1 MVSSTAIIHER
12 GRGEVRLSASSSS
25 KEERRTGKGR
35 TWSVVRAE
43 DLKRDSAALPVVRKF
58 SSKALIGACDQKL
71 IIQNALRT
79 TEEQNVR
86 WPEEDSKIF
95 VEVGEM
101 FGDGLCKM
109 HASAMEHF
117 SGTIKGS
124 TEALKRN
131 ENAYLVR
138 VEADGTM
145 EWIAA
150 EANSDATARRL
161 EGMKRR
167 FEENNPPFIE
177 VPSRRIGEVKKIKS
191 IKTKEKAPIAG
202 SRFALLNSVKQRN
215 DHLESRPAARREECR
230 QRPKRSALKG
240 ARKKEE
246 KARESTPGGQ
256 DAASAEIGVSIPGVS
271 VPPIRRPR
279 RQRESRNRWEMPPK
293 RPDLPTTP
301 TSPPTEEEI
310 YLSRIKEDIQ
320 NELITI
326 DDHGNIVV
334 DDDSLIIDDDDVP
347 VAPDGSLQV
356 ASMALDDDELL
367 KKKCESVAVR
377 LGEGIPG
384 ADSEICVPC
393 GDVVPQRCLFV
404 AQYKPTEVIS
414 ADGVFSATADGGA
427 TVTLLSK
434 KLAKD
439 AGMEGRLGNITVR
452 VVTVGGVVRTATGG
466 NSMEIQAL
474 CEAPCC
480 EGNSWGS
487 FMLENVFV
495 WDDPDI
501 TENLLSPH
509 GVTTPRVQMDH
520 VTSWDGRSWFQQGE
534 HRFYLKNT
542 ANTLSLEFS
551 VTGRVEGPVGVPG
564 QQSRA
569 LWNQKLHFQKDLF
582 KDLQIPEFRSGQGP
596 TKSRELVLEEQLR
609 MSEQEVDEQR
619 QRLESLV
626 EQLGDAQRL
635 VEHQKEARQL
645 ATARVDELV
654 SQAGEA
660 KASAESQA
668 MANCSFWAELAYK

>member
-12 GRGEVRLSASSSS
+12 GRGEVRLSALSSS

-43 DLKRDSAALPVVRKF
+43 DLKRDSAALPVVRKL
-58 SSKALIGACDQKL
+58 SGKALIGACDQKL
-71 IIQNALRT
+71 IIKNALRT
-79 TEEQNVR
+79 TKEQNVR

-161 EGMKRR
+161 ERMKRR
-167 FEENNPPFIE
+167 VEENNPPFIE

-191 IKTKEKAPIAG
+191 IKTKEQAPIAG
-202 SRFALLNSVKQRN
+202 SRFALLNSVKQPN
-215 DHLESRPAARREECR
+215 DHLIGVQESRPAARREECR

-246 KARESTPGGQ
+246 KARESTPSGQ
-256 DAASAEIGVSIPGVS
+256 DVASAEIGVS

-279 RQRESRNRWEMPPK
+279 RQRESRNRWEVPPK

-377 LGEGIPG
+377 LGEGVPG
-384 ADSEICVPC
+384 ADSGICVPC
-393 GDVVPQRCLFV
+393 GGVARDIVGWSIVVSARRASILFKEHGE
-404 AQYKPTEVIS
+404 YVI
-414 ADGVFSATADGGA
+414 AGVFGY
-427 TVTLLSK
+427 
-434 KLAKD
+434 
-439 AGMEGRLGNITVR
+439 RPR
-452 VVTVGGVVRTATGG
+452 RRTG
-466 NSMEIQAL
+466 
-474 CEAPCC
+474 
-480 EGNSWGS
+480 WGS
-487 FMLENVFV
+487 RAAVSGAVEPEASFSKGFV
-495 WDDPDI
+495 QRFADP
-501 TENLLSPH
+501 
-509 GVTTPRVQMDH
+509 
-520 VTSWDGRSWFQQGE
+520 
-534 HRFYLKNT
+534 
-542 ANTLSLEFS
+542 
-551 VTGRVEGPVGVPG
+551 
-564 QQSRA
+564 
-569 LWNQKLHFQKDLF
+569 
-582 KDLQIPEFRSGQGP
+582 
-596 TKSRELVLEEQLR
+596 
-609 MSEQEVDEQR
+609 
-619 QRLESLV
+619 
-626 EQLGDAQRL
+626 
-635 VEHQKEARQL
+635 
-645 ATARVDELV
+645 
-654 SQAGEA
+654 
-660 KASAESQA
+660 
-668 MANCSFWAELAYK
+668 